1 MNLAQLVPIVLQVS
15 VGLMVFCVALQA
27 SQGDLTYLL
36 RRPSLM
42 LRSLLAM
49 NVVMP
54 LLAVLIA
61 VVCKL
66 RPELKV
72 ALILLS
78 VSPVPPILPA
88 KHGKAGGNV
97 SYGIGLMMFAA
108 VVSIVMVPLSMAIVG
123 GVFGRTL
130 RVPMGLVAGVVG
142 MNLIAALVLGA
153 LMRRLAP
160 SFVRF
165 AQPLSKAASIILLLG
180 LIPIF
185 GLSWRAI
192 VAEIGDF
199 TVVAIAIFTL
209 AGLAVGH
216 WLGGPDGED
225 RTVLALSTATRHP
238 GVALAVA
245 GAVAQDKAAVS
256 AAVLLAVFVGAI
268 VTGPYVKW
276 RRRVHAPAV
285 APAKAA
291 AK

>member
-61 VVCKL
+61 ILCKL

-72 ALILLS
+72 ALILLA

-108 VVSIVMVPLSMAIVG
+108 VVSIVTVPLSIAIVG
-123 GVFGRTL
+123 GVFGRTIQ
-130 RVPMGLVAGVVG
+130 VPMGLVAKVVG
-142 MNLIAALVLGA
+142 LNLILALLLGA
-153 LMRRLAP
+153 LVRRLAP

-165 AQPLSKAASIILLLG
+165 AQPLSRVASIILLLG

-185 GLSWRAI
+185 GLAWRAI
-192 VAEIGDF
+192 VGEIGDF
-199 TVVAIAIFTL
+199 TVVAIALFTL
-209 AGLAVGH
+209 AGLVVGH

-256 AAVLLAVFVGAI
+256 AAVLLAVIVGAV

-276 RRRVHAPAV
+276 RRRIHAPVV

-291 AK
+291 AR